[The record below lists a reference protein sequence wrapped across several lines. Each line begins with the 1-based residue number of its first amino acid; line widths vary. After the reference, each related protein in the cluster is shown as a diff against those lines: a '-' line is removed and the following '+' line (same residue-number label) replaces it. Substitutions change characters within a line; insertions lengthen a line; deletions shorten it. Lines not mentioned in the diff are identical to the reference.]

1 MTNSRSRA
9 FDCAK
14 RWAWTVVGCEHS
26 STHTMLRRWRG
37 LLCLVLVLL
46 GCSVASAVLDIRTR
60 RLLNDGTTI
69 PLFGLGT
76 AAVLASSLAARAS
89 TYHAASVVVCA
100 LGTYRA
106 PKSKA
111 YRAVLA
117 AIAEGYRCVL
127 RFKCRVTALPQP
139 EPLPLCRHIDT
150 AARYGNEEEVG
161 MAVRDSGVPREE
173 LYVTTKLWN
182 DDQGYDDAIAACEA
196 SLQRLGLG

>member
-1 MTNSRSRA
+1 M
-9 FDCAK
+9 
-14 RWAWTVVGCEHS
+14 
-26 STHTMLRRWRG
+26 
-37 LLCLVLVLL
+37 VLVLL